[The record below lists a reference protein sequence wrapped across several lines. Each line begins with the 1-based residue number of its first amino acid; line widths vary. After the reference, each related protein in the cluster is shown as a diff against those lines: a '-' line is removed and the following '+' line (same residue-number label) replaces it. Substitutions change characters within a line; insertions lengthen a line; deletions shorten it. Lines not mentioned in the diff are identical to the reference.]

1 MRYDAS
7 VRDLVRSEQLIDEV
21 GEIRRSLDDVCEEM
35 RAFTSEL
42 ALEYPGFKNEIEA
55 MLNVKLKAKVEP
67 LYRRLD
73 CSEAEL
79 NDHVVTLSDL
89 LIDGKGP

>member
-1 MRYDAS
+1 
-7 VRDLVRSEQLIDEV
+7 
-21 GEIRRSLDDVCEEM
+21 
-35 RAFTSEL
+35 
-42 ALEYPGFKNEIEA
+42 

>member
-21 GEIRRSLDDVCEEM
+21 GEIRRS
-35 RAFTSEL
+35 
-42 ALEYPGFKNEIEA
+42 IEA